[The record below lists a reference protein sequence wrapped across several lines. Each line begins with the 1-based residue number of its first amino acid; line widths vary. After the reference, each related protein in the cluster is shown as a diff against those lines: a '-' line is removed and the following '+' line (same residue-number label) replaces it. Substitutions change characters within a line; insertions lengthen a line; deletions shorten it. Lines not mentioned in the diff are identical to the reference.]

1 MSTVATPRSCGL
13 AARSGALA
21 PRRAARRA
29 APARARAVDARGS
42 AARGWGRHASGAA
55 VRFRGERRAAPRA
68 PLPPARA
75 EQSAGKKVAS
85 EDAVAEAGAP
95 GGEPGDAPASD
106 PEPGAAEEPEASLGD
121 QIRELKKKQSGG
133 GGDPDASNNIVQ
145 GALEEV
151 GQIEWPTV
159 GSALQTTGIVI
170 GIVTGSAVVLLGVN
184 SVLAA
189 ASQSIFGS

>member
-1 MSTVATPRSCGL
+1 MDSPVGDVPPD
-13 AARSGALA
+13 A
-21 PRRAARRA
+21 PPSPENAGGGGGEEDS
-29 APARARAVDARGS
+29 ARA
-42 AARGWGRHASGAA
+42 
-55 VRFRGERRAAPRA
+55 
-68 PLPPARA
+68 
-75 EQSAGKKVAS
+75 
-85 EDAVAEAGAP
+85 
-95 GGEPGDAPASD
+95 
-106 PEPGAAEEPEASLGD
+106 LGD
-121 QIRELKKKQSGG
+121 QIAALRNPPSGTKPG
-133 GGDPDASNNIVQ
+133 DASDNIVQ